1 MSLFFVAFVLVCVK
15 GVAMPSGC
23 KDKKTMAKIGKGT
36 QFSGEVAAKAQKKSA
51 EKRVSNGRLRRAAEQ
66 IVTEEVAAEIMLYI
80 VGENSEHAL
89 PLTKQMVVARIS
101 QYDASSAVNEFTF
114 LHIGT
119 HQLITP
125 PREEHILGPQVM
137 VVSATEV
144 QILQCEKLLCRH
156 WKCYDC

>member
-1 MSLFFVAFVLVCVK
+1 MVSIAASPFVHLVESKQK
-15 GVAMPSGC
+15 GLLA
-23 KDKKTMAKIGKGT
+23 
-36 QFSGEVAAKAQKKSA
+36 
-51 EKRVSNGRLRRAAEQ
+51 RL
-66 IVTEEVAAEIMLYI
+66 
-80 VGENSEHAL
+80 
-89 PLTKQMVVARIS
+89 
-101 QYDASSAVNEFTF
+101 AVNEFTF